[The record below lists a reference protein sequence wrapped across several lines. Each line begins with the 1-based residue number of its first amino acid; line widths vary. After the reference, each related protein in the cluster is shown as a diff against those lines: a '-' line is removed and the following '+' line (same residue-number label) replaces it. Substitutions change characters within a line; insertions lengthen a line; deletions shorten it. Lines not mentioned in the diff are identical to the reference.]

1 MFSSAGP
8 GTAHAGY
15 SLGLFSTYKPLRT
28 KKCPFASL
36 SHSLHVKATESF
48 FLNTIY
54 LNSGGGGKS
63 LKGNVAYISAALL
76 KYPNGVEPSLLFTTP
91 ERVTMS
97 AVSHTW
103 SVVQSFRGSAKGC
116 QSVVLPTQHFSSE
129 QLQH

>member
-15 SLGLFSTYKPLRT
+15 SLALFSIYNPLKT

-36 SHSLHVKATESF
+36 SHSLHVKARVI
-48 FLNTIY
+48 LPQHY